1 VFFENYPT
9 PPGSE
14 GGKWFT
20 VKELKDMVEVLITK
34 QKKTRK
40 RKHKTTTT
48 TTTTTTIT
56 TTTTSTTSTYY

>member
-1 VFFENYPT
+1 MFFENYPT

-20 VKELKDMVEVLITK
+20 VKELKDMVEALISK

-40 RKHKTTTT
+40 RKHKTTT

>member
-20 VKELKDMVEVLITK
+20 VKELKDMVKVLISK

-56 TTTTSTTSTYY
+56 TTTTTSTSTYY

>member
-1 VFFENYPT
+1 MYVYGHVFFENYPT

-20 VKELKDMVEVLITK
+20 VKELKDMVKVLISK

-40 RKHKTTTT
+40 RN
-48 TTTTTTIT
+48 
-56 TTTTSTTSTYY
+56 SPCCLGLAP